1 MGQFTSSPLI
11 ISEMAMFTKLISL
24 AIIVVTEA
32 NQFTAFHPKHQD
44 FVHAGVNDGNFNA
57 ETSHRRIR
65 GSAAFNQHDLAIKD
79 HLQVQPGFQG
89 VRAVE
94 PLGRRPVFI
103 STGNLVQQTKAFA
116 ESGKALFKFLENYA
130 QAQLTFDMVFESSA
144 CLGNVGDV
152 IQLMDETV
160 RLVEENTPEIVY
172 LEALVENLRGEK
184 DAIKQTEDSAKML
197 RTLGHL
203 VPNLARSSANLCITN
218 PEDSVRS
225 FRSLGH
231 AMIDIRNHRDI
242 EIDDVVRQLLEES
255 STIMYETAKFLANMN
270 RSLEH
275 FRKTCESKKMKDG
288 AIYNTIA
295 DIMESLG
302 DLFNVLQ
309 LPEKTVAIKKQAE
322 FLKSITRPF
331 AGLDTVAILDTDL
344 ICDFDSGSYEELA
357 LTLEDLAEIIKSVG
371 VEKLSADLGINLDFS
386 GF

>member
-1 MGQFTSSPLI
+1 MGQ
-11 ISEMAMFTKLISL
+11 
-24 AIIVVTEA
+24 V
-32 NQFTAFHPKHQD
+32 D
-44 FVHAGVNDGNFNA
+44 FVHTGVSDGNFNA
-57 ETSHRRIR
+57 QRPPRRIQ
-65 GSAAFNQHDLAIKD
+65 GSSPFNQHDLAIKD
-79 HLQVQPGFQG
+79 HLRVQPGFQG
-89 VRAVE
+89 VRTAE

-152 IQLMDETV
+152 IQLMDET
-160 RLVEENTPEIVY
+160 
-172 LEALVENLRGEK
+172 LRGEK

-203 VPNLARSSANLCITN
+203 VPNLARPSSNLCITN
-218 PEDSVRS
+218 PEESVRS

-242 EIDDVVRQLLEES
+242 EIDDVARQLLEES

-270 RSLEH
+270 RSLER

-309 LPEKTVAIKKQAE
+309 LPEKTVAINKQAE

-331 AGLDTVAILDTDL
+331 DDLDSVAILDTDL

-371 VEKLSADLGINLDFS
+371 VEKLSKDLGINLDFS

>member
-1 MGQFTSSPLI
+1 MGQ
-11 ISEMAMFTKLISL
+11 
-24 AIIVVTEA
+24 V
-32 NQFTAFHPKHQD
+32 D
-44 FVHAGVNDGNFNA
+44 FVHTGVSDGNFNA
-57 ETSHRRIR
+57 QRPPRRIQ
-65 GSAAFNQHDLAIKD
+65 GSSPFNQHDLAIKD
-79 HLQVQPGFQG
+79 HLRVQPGFQG
-89 VRAVE
+89 VRTAE

-103 STGNLVQQTKAFA
+103 STGNLVEQTKAFA

-130 QAQLTFDMVFESSA
+130 QAQLTFDIVFESSA

-152 IQLMDETV
+152 IKLMDETV
-160 RLVEENTPEIVY
+160 RLVDENTPEIVY

-184 DAIKQTEDSAKML
+184 DAIKQTE
-197 RTLGHL
+197 
-203 VPNLARSSANLCITN
+203 
-218 PEDSVRS
+218 ESVRS

-242 EIDDVVRQLLEES
+242 EIDDVARQLLEES

-270 RSLEH
+270 RSLER

-331 AGLDTVAILDTDL
+331 DDLDSVAILDTDL

-371 VEKLSADLGINLDFS
+371 VKKLSADLGINLDFS